1 MHGQQIIKKH
11 LSKIPVCTDENFA
24 WNFSLEMSII
34 LENLTRVKEIECPY
48 VVTFPCW
55 YEWL

>member
-48 VVTFPCW
+48 VVTFPC
-55 YEWL
+55 